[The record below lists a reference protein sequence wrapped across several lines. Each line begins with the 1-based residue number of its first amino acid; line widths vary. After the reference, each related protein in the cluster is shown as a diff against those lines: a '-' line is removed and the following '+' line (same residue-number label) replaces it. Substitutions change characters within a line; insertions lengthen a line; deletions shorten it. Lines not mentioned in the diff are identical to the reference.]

1 MNTMQTTQPLLSTGA
16 RLSTA
21 LAVVGIVAAA
31 WMAAGHESEK
41 AVQASAAAF
50 GPRPVYVTL
59 PSVEIVARRKADA
72 PETAYASA
80 GQFHATNEL

>member
-41 AVQASAAAF
+41 AVQASVVAMS
-50 GPRPVYVTL
+50 PSPIYVTL
-59 PSVEIVARRKADA
+59 PSVEIVARRTVEA
-72 PETAYASA
+72 PDTAFASA
-80 GQFHATNEL
+80 SELHATNEL

>member
-1 MNTMQTTQPLLSTGA
+1 MNTTHPTQSLLSTGT

-41 AVQASAAAF
+41 AVMASAAAMA
-50 GPRPVYVTL
+50 PRPIYVTL
-59 PSVEIVARRKADA
+59 PSVEIVARRKAEA
-72 PETAYASA
+72 PETAFAAASEL
-80 GQFHATNEL
+80 HATNEL